1 MSVKVENL
9 EHNMVKLTVT
19 VPADD
24 FSKALTQ
31 AYNRNKKNIS
41 IPGFRKGHAP
51 QQLIEKMYGT
61 GVFYEDAANILIPQ
75 TYPEEAESTGL
86 EIVSRPEFDIEQI
99 EKGKDFIYTATAAV
113 KPAVELGAYE
123 GIEVKKQD
131 VTVTDEDVDAEIK
144 KEQEKNS
151 RLVDAEEGAAVEN
164 GDTINLDYS
173 GSIDGVKFD
182 GGTAEGQTLVIGSNT
197 FIPGFEDQLVGVKA
211 GEEKDVKVTFPAEY
225 HAKELAGKDA
235 VFACKVNKIQK
246 KELPELN
253 DEFAQDV
260 SEFDTMDEYRESVK
274 SNLVSDKEKA
284 AKNAKTNEAVD
295 KLIEASKMDIPDA
308 MVASQAEQMYEDFA
322 RRLQSQGIPI
332 DMYLQYQGST
342 EAKFKEDI
350 KPQALKQIQE
360 RLVLEAVAE
369 KADIKISDEDFDAEV
384 KKIADQYKM
393 DVDKLKESMSD
404 YEKDQL
410 KKDMAVQKA
419 VELVTDSAKEDQKH
433 TGSVRHRT
441 DGAG

>member
-151 RLVDAEEGAAVEN
+151 RLVDAAEDAAVEN
-164 GDTINLDYS
+164 GDTVNLDYS
-173 GSIDGVKFD
+173 GSVDGVKFD

-197 FIPGFEDQLVGVKA
+197 FIPGFEDQLVGMKA
-211 GEEKDVKVTFPAEY
+211 GEEKDVNVTFPAEY
-225 HAKELAGKDA
+225 HAKDLAGKDA
-235 VFACKVNKIQK
+235 VFACKINKIQK

-295 KLIEASKMDIPDA
+295 KLIESSKMDIPDA

-419 VELVTDSAKEDQKH
+419 VELVTDSAKE
-433 TGSVRHRT
+433 V
-441 DGAG
+441 

>member
-151 RLVDAEEGAAVEN
+151 RLVDAEEGVAVEN

-419 VELVTDSAKEDQKH
+419 VELVTDSAKE
-433 TGSVRHRT
+433 V
-441 DGAG
+441 

>member
-75 TYPEEAESTGL
+75 TYPDEAESTGL

-151 RLVDAEEGAAVEN
+151 RLVDAKEGEAVEN

-419 VELVTDSAKEDQKH
+419 VELVTDSAKE
-433 TGSVRHRT
+433 V
-441 DGAG
+441 

>member
-151 RLVDAEEGAAVEN
+151 RLVDAAEDAAVEN
-164 GDTINLDYS
+164 GDTVNLDYS
-173 GSIDGVKFD
+173 GSVDGVKFD

-211 GEEKDVKVTFPAEY
+211 GEEKDVNVTFPAEY
-225 HAKELAGKDA
+225 HAKDLAGKDA
-235 VFACKVNKIQK
+235 VFACKINKIQK

-295 KLIEASKMDIPDA
+295 KLIESSKMDIPDA

-419 VELVTDSAKEDQKH
+419 VELVTDSAKE
-433 TGSVRHRT
+433 V
-441 DGAG
+441 

>member
-235 VFACKVNKIQK
+235 VFACK
-246 KELPELN
+246 
-253 DEFAQDV
+253 
-260 SEFDTMDEYRESVK
+260 
-274 SNLVSDKEKA
+274 SDKEKA

-419 VELVTDSAKEDQKH
+419 VELVTDSAKE
-433 TGSVRHRT
+433 V
-441 DGAG
+441 

>member
-75 TYPEEAESTGL
+75 TYPDEAESTGL

-131 VTVTDEDVDAEIK
+131 VTVTDEDVDAAIK

-151 RLVDAEEGAAVEN
+151 RLVDAKEGEAVEN

-211 GEEKDVKVTFPAEY
+211 GEEKEVKVTFPAEY
-225 HAKELAGKDA
+225 HAKDLAGKEA

-342 EAKFKEDI
+342 EEKFKEDI

-369 KADIKISDEDFDAEV
+369 KADIKISDEDFEAEV

-404 YEKDQL
+404 YEKEQL

-419 VELVTDSAKEDQKH
+419 VELVTDSARE
-433 TGSVRHRT
+433 V
-441 DGAG
+441 

>member
-235 VFACKVNKIQK
+235 VFACKINKIQK

-295 KLIEASKMDIPDA
+295 KLIESSKMDIPDA

-419 VELVTDSAKEDQKH
+419 VELVTDSAKE
-433 TGSVRHRT
+433 V
-441 DGAG
+441 

>member
-235 VFACKVNKIQK
+235 VFACKINKIQK

-342 EAKFKEDI
+342 EEKFKEDI

-369 KADIKISDEDFDAEV
+369 KADIKISDEDFEAEV

-404 YEKDQL
+404 YEKEQL

-419 VELVTDSAKEDQKH
+419 VELVTDSARE
-433 TGSVRHRT
+433 V
-441 DGAG
+441 

>member
-75 TYPEEAESTGL
+75 TYTEEAESTGL

-419 VELVTDSAKEDQKH
+419 VELVTDSAKE
-433 TGSVRHRT
+433 V
-441 DGAG
+441 

>member
-235 VFACKVNKIQK
+235 VFACKVNKIHK

-419 VELVTDSAKEDQKH
+419 VELVTDSAKE
-433 TGSVRHRT
+433 V
-441 DGAG
+441 

>member
-197 FIPGFEDQLVGVKA
+197 FIQ
-211 GEEKDVKVTFPAEY
+211 
-225 HAKELAGKDA
+225 
-235 VFACKVNKIQK
+235 
-246 KELPELN
+246 
-253 DEFAQDV
+253 
-260 SEFDTMDEYRESVK
+260 
-274 SNLVSDKEKA
+274 
-284 AKNAKTNEAVD
+284 
-295 KLIEASKMDIPDA
+295 
-308 MVASQAEQMYEDFA
+308 A
-322 RRLQSQGIPI
+322 RRRTSRSHSRLSTTQRSLLARMLSSHARSTRSRRRSFRSSTTSSHRMFPSSTRWT
-332 DMYLQYQGST
+332 ST
-342 EAKFKEDI
+342 ESLSSPI
-350 KPQALKQIQE
+350 LCPTRR
-360 RLVLEAVAE
+360 RL
-369 KADIKISDEDFDAEV
+369 
-384 KKIADQYKM
+384 
-393 DVDKLKESMSD
+393 
-404 YEKDQL
+404 
-410 KKDMAVQKA
+410 
-419 VELVTDSAKEDQKH
+419 
-433 TGSVRHRT
+433 RRT
-441 DGAG
+441 QRQMRLLTS

>member
-1 MSVKVENL
+1 MALYSAEDGIAEANAKSL
-9 EHNMVKLTVT
+9 
-19 VPADD
+19 ADTNGD
-24 FSKALTQ
+24 
-31 AYNRNKKNIS
+31 
-41 IPGFRKGHAP
+41 G
-51 QQLIEKMYGT
+51 LINA
-61 GVFYEDAANILIPQ
+61 EDAANILIPQ

-235 VFACKVNKIQK
+235 VFACKINKIQK

-419 VELVTDSAKEDQKH
+419 VELVTDSAKE
-433 TGSVRHRT
+433 V
-441 DGAG
+441 

>member
-235 VFACKVNKIQK
+235 VFACKINKIQK

-419 VELVTDSAKEDQKH
+419 VELVTDSAKE
-433 TGSVRHRT
+433 V
-441 DGAG
+441 